1 MTISIKT
8 ENEIQIMKEGGQIL
22 AKVLEKLC
30 EMASSGIS
38 TLELDEFAEKFIKE
52 YGAKPGFKGY
62 HGYPNTLC
70 TAVNEVIVHGIPKK
84 NEILKEG
91 DLLTI
96 DCGVLHKGMYTD
108 AARSIAIGKVSKEK
122 ERLLHTAEIA
132 LSKAIDIAEPG
143 VHLNEIG
150 KIIQKTVEKEGFYII
165 YDLTGHGIGKS
176 LHEDPIILNYWDG
189 NQGPMLSPG
198 MTLAIEPIFSA
209 GTNKM
214 TTLKDNWTIKTVDNS
229 CAVQMENT
237 ILITQDGNEILTI

>member
-1 MTISIKT
+1 MSISIKSK
-8 ENEIQIMKEGGQIL
+8 EEIQIMRKGGQIL
-22 AKVLEKLC
+22 AKVLEGLC
-30 EMASSGIS
+30 SFAKKGMS
-38 TLELDEFAEKFIKE
+38 TLELDEFAEKFIRE
-52 YGAKPGFKGY
+52 HGASPGFKGY
-62 HGYPNTLC
+62 HSYPNTLC

-84 NEILKEG
+84 DEILKEG

-96 DCGVLHKGMYTD
+96 DCGVLYGGMYTD
-108 AARSIAIGKVSKEK
+108 AARSIGIGKISKEK
-122 ERLLHTAEIA
+122 ERLITTARIA
-132 LSKAIDIAEPG
+132 LSRAIDIAKPG
-143 VHLNEIG
+143 IHLNEIG

-176 LHEDPIILNYWDG
+176 LHEDPVILNYWDS
-189 NQGPMLSPG
+189 NPGPILKPG

-237 ILITQDGNEILTI
+237 ILITQDGNDILTI